1 MSFVVFLDTGKHL
14 TSFEKKT
21 IDARYRF
28 YAQTTQHTNDIIILN
43 ISEEAIKRFE
53 PFYGRWPWPRSL
65 HGEVVEYL
73 TSDGVAAIGFDI
85 IFSEQSLR
93 QEVDAATIQDLKAL
107 AKNSDIRE
115 VRDEL
120 LYRLEAL
127 RPEVSDML
135 FVSAVKNSGK
145 VFQSSVFYANDND
158 LAEDPNLRA
167 NKAVTKKILS
177 ALSKSGLPIP
187 GKRRQNVFFNVTV
200 PFPTLAKASRGV
212 GHINILPDG
221 DGTYRRFVPL
231 LRFKNAAIAYPALSL
246 IIAAEIKGVPL
257 HTIKVQDDSI
267 ILGDAVIPLL
277 SDGSVMI
284 HYQGGTVVNDKD
296 GKPRFESFYRYIPY
310 DYVIASKDLIQAGKQ
325 PLLSPGTFK
334 DKIVLVT
341 AYAAGIS
348 DFCRWRAIT
357 NGDRC

>member
-1 MSFVVFLDTGKHL
+1 MSFVVFLDPGKHL

-53 PFYGRWPWPRSL
+53 PFYGGWPWPRSL

-93 QEVDAATIQDLKAL
+93 QEVDAATIRDLKAL

-127 RPEVSDML
+127 RPEISDML
-135 FVSAVKNSGK
+135 FVSALKNSGK

-158 LAEDPNLRA
+158 IAEDPNLRA
-167 NKAVTKKILS
+167 DNAATKKILS

-187 GKRRQNVFFNVTV
+187 RKRRQNVFFN
-200 PFPTLAKASRGV
+200 A
-212 GHINILPDG
+212 
-221 DGTYRRFVPL
+221 
-231 LRFKNAAIAYPALSL
+231 
-246 IIAAEIKGVPL
+246 
-257 HTIKVQDDSI
+257 
-267 ILGDAVIPLL
+267 
-277 SDGSVMI
+277 
-284 HYQGGTVVNDKD
+284 
-296 GKPRFESFYRYIPY
+296 
-310 DYVIASKDLIQAGKQ
+310 
-325 PLLSPGTFK
+325 
-334 DKIVLVT
+334 T
-341 AYAAGIS
+341 AP
-348 DFCRWRAIT
+348 
-357 NGDRC
+357 